1 MDGMKEYSNG
11 VWQKLNEAFAQQ
23 ELTAIITLL
32 LYAFISWVL
41 RCGKEEEKKKDFF
54 FLFQADI
61 LIKELIWL

>member
-1 MDGMKEYSNG
+1 MGGMKWYSNG
-11 VWQKLNEAFAQQ
+11 VQQKLKEAFAQQ

-41 RCGKEEEKKKDFF
+41 RCGKEEDKKKDLF